1 MEPED
6 KKRPVIIVIFGVT
19 GDLSHRYL
27 LPALS
32 KIEEAG
38 KLPKDC
44 RIIGITRRDV
54 SKEQVLKDCA
64 GLSSRFDLI
73 KMDVPANI
81 IQYDS
86 YYSRHFVFCH
96 RGTRHFLTKNY
107 Y

>member
-73 KMDVPANI
+73 KMDVSVQSEYTKLKANLE
-81 IQYDS
+81 S
-86 YYSRHFVFCH
+86 
-96 RGTRHFLTKNY
+96 LAKNLGK
-107 Y
+107 